1 MKRDDQLAEYAPSS
15 SERVRDQVA
24 LYEATGGRE
33 GGTLEGRPVVI
44 LTMTGAKSGKIRKT
58 PVMRIESDGTYVAVA
73 SAAGAPGN
81 PAWYYNLIA
90 HPDVRLQDGTEVRF
104 LRARE
109 VFGQEKTEAWKLAES
124 RWPHFPEYRAK
135 AGREIPILLLEPA
148 LYVSSLVSV
157 PRSARALWTC
167 RRTVSGGRR

>member
-1 MKRDDQLAEYAPSS
+1 MKPDEQEYAPSP

-24 LYEATGGRE
+24 RYEATDGRE

-44 LTMTGAKSGKIRKT
+44 LTMTGAASGKIRKI
-58 PVMRIESDGTYVAVA
+58 PVMRIERDGVYLAVA
-73 SAAGAPGN
+73 SAGGAPN
-81 PAWYYNLIA
+81 HPAWYHNLIA
-90 HPDVRLQDGTEVRF
+90 NPAVRLQDGAQVHR

-109 VFGQEKTEAWKLAES
+109 VFGAEKAQAWELAES

-148 LYVSSLVSV
+148 TPSE
-157 PRSARALWTC
+157 P
-167 RRTVSGGRR
+167 